1 MSGTTERLDVDVDG
15 LYSRISS
22 MLQSLDALKRYKDK
36 RSIEL
41 PKCADGEYV
50 QIGDEIEHPNGERG
64 RVIGIDYRED
74 DAILFVLGDNGLAY
88 MCEPDGIT
96 HACPMEKEGDGAH
109 ICVDVDKLMDIVED
123 LRDPWEKEYCDEVGE
138 VNGYESW
145 IADRIL
151 DAIGKGGAE

>member
-1 MSGTTERLDVDVDG
+1 MSEATERLDVDVDG
-15 LYSRISS
+15 LYSRIIS
-22 MLQSLDALKRYKDK
+22 MLQSLDALKRYKDE

-50 QIGDEIEHPNGERG
+50 RIGDEIVRPNGERG

-74 DAILFVLGDNGLAY
+74 DALLVVLGDNGLAY
-88 MCEPDGIT
+88 MCESDQIT
-96 HACPMEKEGDGAH
+96 PTPTMEKEGDGVH

-123 LRDPWEKEYCDEVGE
+123 LREPWEKEYCDEVGE
-138 VNGYESW
+138 VNRYESW

>member
-1 MSGTTERLDVDVDG
+1 MNEATERLDVDVDG

-22 MLQSLDALKRYKDK
+22 MLQSLDALNRYKDE

-50 QIGDEIEHPNGERG
+50 RIGDEIVHPNGKRG
-64 RVIGIDYRED
+64 RVIGINYRKN
-74 DAILFVLGDNGLAY
+74 DALLFVLGDNGLTY
-88 MCEPDGIT
+88 LCEPDGIT
-96 HACPMEKEGDGAH
+96 HTYLMEKNGDGVH
-109 ICVDVDKLMDIVED
+109 ICVDVDKIMDIVED
-123 LRDPWEKEYCDEVGE
+123 LRDPWEKEHCDEVGE
-138 VNGYESW
+138 VNRYESW

>member
-22 MLQSLDALKRYKDK
+22 MQQSLDALKRYKDE

-50 QIGDEIEHPNGERG
+50 RIGDEIVHQSGTRG

-74 DAILFVLGDNGLAY
+74 DALMFVLGDSGLAY
-88 MCEPDGIT
+88 MCESDQIT
-96 HACPMEKEGDGAH
+96 HALTMEKEGDGAH
-109 ICVDVDKLMDIVED
+109 ICVDVDKLVDIVEG
-123 LRDPWEKEYCDEVGE
+123 LRDPWEKEYCDAVGE
-138 VNGYESW
+138 VNRYESW

-151 DAIGKGGAE
+151 DAIGKGGEE

>member
-1 MSGTTERLDVDVDG
+1 MRENAERLDVDVDG

-22 MLQSLDALKRYKDK
+22 ILQSLNALKRYKDE

-50 QIGDEIEHPNGERG
+50 RIGDEIEHPNGERG
-64 RVIGIDYRED
+64 RVTGIDYRED
-74 DAILFVLGDNGLAY
+74 DALLFVLGDNGLAY
-88 MCEPDGIT
+88 MCEPDEIA
-96 HACPMEKEGDGAH
+96 HARPLEKEGDEAGGY
-109 ICVDVDKLMDIVED
+109 VDIDKLVDIVED

-138 VNGYESW
+138 VNRYESW

-151 DAIGKGGAE
+151 DAIGKGGGE